1 MRSWAS
7 LLLAA
12 VMGGGVTAAVL
23 IAAGLVDSGD
33 DTRVAEAPVA
43 GKGAPMLASAA
54 GALSAAEIYRRRAP
68 GVVFVRAQTVE
79 TEQSPFDV
87 FGTTRGSESTGSG
100 FVLDDK
106 GLILTNAHVVENA
119 TEIEVTFSDHHKVP
133 ALTVGKDPDTD
144 LALLRV
150 KSDGL
155 DLDPL
160 ELGSSSSLQVGD
172 PTVAIGNPFGLEQ
185 TLTTG
190 VVSAL
195 QRRLTAPSGFRID
208 NVIQTDAALNP
219 GNSGGPLVDS
229 RGEVVGINT
238 AIISGAQGICF
249 AVPVSTAQLVI
260 PQLIAEGRV
269 RRGWIGVSG
278 QSIQLSRRR
287 VQINHLSAPGA
298 VLITEVAADSP
309 ADVAGL
315 KARDI
320 IVGFADAPI
329 TRIDDLQRL
338 LTRERIDKATTIT
351 VIRDGAQLTRW
362 IMPTDDDRARRAE
375 P

>member
-33 DTRVAEAPVA
+33 DTRIVEAPVA

-150 KSDGL
+150 KPDGL

-219 GNSGGPLVDS
+219 GNSGGPLLDA
-229 RGEVVGINT
+229 RGRVVGINSQIAT
-238 AIISGAQGICF
+238 GSGSDGSVGIGF
-249 AVPVSTAQLVI
+249 AVPIDTAKTVI
-260 PQLIAEGRV
+260 PQLESAGHVERAYLGIEGST
-269 RRGWIGVSG
+269 GPEGV
-278 QSIQLSRRR
+278 QVEV
-287 VQINHLSAPGA
+287 VQAG
-298 VLITEVAADSP
+298 SP
-309 ADVAGL
+309 AEAAGLHSGEVLERLAGRPVQSMDDVTTILGEHKPGDVVDVECHAGGIARGL
-315 KARDI
+315 KATLGDRPAG
-320 IVGFADAPI
+320 VA
-329 TRIDDLQRL
+329 
-338 LTRERIDKATTIT
+338 
-351 VIRDGAQLTRW
+351 AQ
-362 IMPTDDDRARRAE
+362 
-375 P
+375 